1 MAGRYTEKVVRILN
15 FARQEAIDA
24 GSNLIEVE
32 HLLLGLLRELND
44 PLQHIFR
51 RFRIEARE
59 VYTEIQRRI
68 AQVSPF
74 YINEPRLSSRA
85 ERVLDYALK
94 EAETLGHKYL
104 NPEHILLGILR
115 VEDSYASRYLRM
127 RGMTPARVRQELMRG
142 TKDRAITIK
151 SVKFPKDSPMLNEFC
166 RDLTSYAENRLLDPL
181 IGRERELERIIQ
193 ILSRRTKNNPVL
205 VGEPGVGK
213 TAIVEGLAQRV
224 VNRDVPKAIQE
235 RRILSLDLAAIVAG
249 TKYRGQFEERMRALI
264 QELLENPEVI
274 LFIDEIHTLV
284 GAGSAEGSLDAAN
297 ILKPALSRREIQC
310 IGATTP
316 AEYRKYFERDRA
328 LERRFQPVF
337 IHPSSEEETYEIL
350 QGVKEQYENYH
361 HVHYTDEALRSI
373 VYLSSR
379 YITERVLPDKAI
391 DLLDECGAF
400 VRILAEREQ
409 DKVIPFEAEEKADD
423 RVIPLDPEKSV
434 IDLDQPDTDAYLD
447 EFTQELESADESEAV
462 EEEVRYIVTEDIV
475 AQVVSRWTNIPI
487 QTLQENERE
496 RLQRLDRELKRW
508 IVSQRHAIDTLVRAI
523 RRSRM
528 GLKEPHKPV
537 GSFMFLG
544 PTGVG
549 KTEVARQL
557 SRVLFGS
564 EQALLRFDMS
574 EYMEPH
580 SVSKLIGAPPG
591 YVGYEEGGM
600 LTERVRR
607 NPYCVILLDEIEKA
621 HPQVFNILLQ
631 ILDDG
636 RLSDALG
643 HTVDFRH
650 TIIIMT
656 SNLGTRIIQQKPQ
669 MGFQAAQDEMGNY
682 RVIRDRVL
690 QEVKHHFSPEFINR
704 IDDFIVFYPLTDE
717 DLSKILDLMVDRM
730 NRELAERSA
739 GYYLE
744 LTPEVRQFLLDVTRN
759 ERHYGARPLKR
770 ALQTY
775 VEDPLV
781 DFLLNH
787 DQERIQ
793 GCIRVRRGR
802 EGGMAC
808 EPVVLE
814 PEHSMV

>member
-15 FARQEAIDA
+15 YARQEAIDA

-32 HLLLGLLRELND
+32 HLLLGLLRDMND
-44 PLQHIFR
+44 TMQSIFR
-51 RFRIEARE
+51 RFRVEGRE
-59 VYTEIQRRI
+59 VYGEIQRRI

-85 ERVLDYALK
+85 ECVLDYALK
-94 EAETLGHKYL
+94 EAESIGHKFL
-104 NPEHILLGILR
+104 NPEHILLGVLR

-127 RGMTPARVRQELMRG
+127 RGMTPARVRQEILRSS
-142 TKDRAITIK
+142 KDRSLALK
-151 SVKFPKDSPMLNEFC
+151 SIKFPKDAPMLSEFC
-166 RDLTSYAENRLLDPL
+166 RDLTGYAENRLLDPL
-181 IGRERELERIIQ
+181 IGRSRELERIIQ

-213 TAIVEGLAQRV
+213 TAIIEGLAQRV
-224 VNRDVPKAIQE
+224 VNRDVPKVILDK
-235 RRILSLDLAAIVAG
+235 RILSLDLAAIVAG

-274 LFIDEIHTLV
+274 LFVDEIHTLV

-310 IGATTP
+310 VGATTP
-316 AEYRKYFERDRA
+316 LEYRKYFERDRA

-337 IHPSSEEETYEIL
+337 IRPSTEEETLRIL
-350 QGVKEQYENYH
+350 QGVKHQYEEFH
-361 HVHYTDEALRSI
+361 QVHFLDEALRSI

-391 DLLDECGAF
+391 DLMDECGAY
-400 VRILAEREQ
+400 VRILGENEQPPPKKEEEERVKDTLEELLPAYTPY
-409 DKVIPFEAEEKADD
+409 KEPIEEK
-423 RVIPLDPEKSV
+423 
-434 IDLDQPDTDAYLD
+434 T
-447 EFTQELESADESEAV
+447 TQGAEWSEPSE
-462 EEEVRYIVTEDIV
+462 EEEVRYVVTEDIV
-475 AQVVSRWTNIPI
+475 SEVVSRWTSIPV
-487 QTLQENERE
+487 QTLRENEKE
-496 RLQRLDRELKRW
+496 RLQRLEYELNEW
-508 IVSQRHAIDTLVRAI
+508 IISQRHAINTLVRAI

-528 GLKEPHKPV
+528 GLKDPHKPV
-537 GSFMFLG
+537 GSFLFLG

-564 EQALLRFDMS
+564 ELSLLRFDMS
-574 EYMEPH
+574 EFMEPH

-591 YVGYEEGGM
+591 YVGYEEGGL

-621 HPQVFNILLQ
+621 HPQIFNILLQ

-656 SNLGTRIIQQKPQ
+656 SNLGTRIILQKPRL
-669 MGFQAAQDEMGNY
+669 GFQAQSDTEHDY
-682 RVIRDRVL
+682 RIIRDRVL
-690 QEVKHHFSPEFINR
+690 QEVKIHFSPEFINR
-704 IDDFIVFYPLTDE
+704 VDDFIVFYPLSDE
-717 DLSKILDLMVDRM
+717 DLTLILDLMVRRL
-730 NRELAERSA
+730 NQELAERNC
-739 GYYLE
+739 GYTLE
-744 LTPEVRQFLLDVTRN
+744 IEPEVKKYLLDVTRH

-770 ALQTY
+770 ALQTC

-781 DFLLNH
+781 DFLLSLTKGELQGRIH
-787 DQERIQ
+787 VRISAERKVEFQ
-793 GCIRVRRGR
+793 LD
-802 EGGMAC
+802 
-808 EPVVLE
+808 VLE
-814 PEHSMV
+814 PESSVV